1 MKKIRWGILATG
13 GIAATFAGDLRLTR
27 DAELTAVGSRRLES
41 AQAFAQRH
49 NIAHAYG
56 SYEQVAADPDVDV
69 VYVATPHAMHYDDVL
84 MCFDA
89 GKAVLC
95 EKALTLNA
103 KDAAGLVSAA
113 RDRGLFFMEAM
124 WMRCNPNIRAIQE
137 VVASGALGEIT
148 AVGADLGI
156 LPDKPPDHRLFDPD
170 LGASA
175 ALDLG
180 IYPTTFIWLFMGSP
194 RAVQSTGLLSERG
207 IDLTC
212 ASLFSYDSGA
222 ATLQC
227 TMRASTPTRAFIG
240 GTRGRIDV
248 PPRFHAASQFS
259 VTVDGHT
266 TEHAHPVAGAGYVA
280 EIEEVHRCLR
290 SGATE
295 STLVPLD
302 DTVAILGVLDEMR
315 AQIGSTLPGDP
326 DYQPARRRQGTA

>member
-1 MKKIRWGILATG
+1 MTKIRWGILATG
-13 GIAATFAGDLRLTR
+13 GIAAKFAGDLRLTP

-49 NIAHAYG
+49 NVGQAYG

-89 GKAVLC
+89 GKSVLC

-103 KDAAGLVSAA
+103 KDAAELVSTA
-113 RDRGLFFMEAM
+113 RERGLFFMEAM
-124 WMRCNPNIRAIQE
+124 WMRCNPNIRAMQE
-137 VVASGALGEIT
+137 VVASGALGDIT
-148 AVGADLGI
+148 AVGADLGFV
-156 LPDKPPDHRLFDPD
+156 PDEPPDHRLFDPD

-175 ALDLG
+175 VLDIG
-180 IYPTTFIWLFMGSP
+180 IYPTTFIWLFMGPP
-194 RAVQSTGLLSERG
+194 RTVQSTGVLSERG
-207 IDLTC
+207 IDLSC
-212 ASLFSYDSGA
+212 AGLFSYDSGA
-222 ATLQC
+222 ATFHC
-227 TMRASTPTRAFIG
+227 TMTAPTPTRAFVS

-248 PPRFHAASQFS
+248 SPRFHTPSQFS

-266 TEHAHPVAGAGYVA
+266 TSYAHPVAGAGYVD

-295 STLVPLD
+295 SSLVPLD
-302 DTVAILGVLDEMR
+302 DTVAIMRVLDEMR

-326 DYQPARRRQGTA
+326 GYPARKPRQGTA